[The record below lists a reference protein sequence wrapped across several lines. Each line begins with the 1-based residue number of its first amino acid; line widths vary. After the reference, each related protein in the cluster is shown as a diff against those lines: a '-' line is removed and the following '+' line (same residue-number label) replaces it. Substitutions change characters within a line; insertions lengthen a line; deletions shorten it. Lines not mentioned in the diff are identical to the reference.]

1 MNRRTIWVPAHQRRP
16 PARPEAYVT
25 KHLELFEAYRFDRQM
40 AELREQIAAE
50 VERDMQ
56 ETR

>member
-1 MNRRTIWVPAHQRRP
+1 MTRLQPVRAYWRRVPERVDTP
-16 PARPEAYVT
+16 P
-25 KHLELFEAYRFDRQM
+25 HLELFEAYRFDRQM
-40 AELREQIAAE
+40 AELRERISAE